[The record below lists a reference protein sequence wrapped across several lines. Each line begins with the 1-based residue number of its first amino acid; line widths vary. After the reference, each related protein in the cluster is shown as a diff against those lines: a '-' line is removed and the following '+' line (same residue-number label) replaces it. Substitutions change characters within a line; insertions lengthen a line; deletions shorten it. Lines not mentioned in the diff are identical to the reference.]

1 MAPFRRGGE
10 EKGGGREIAFNDI
23 FLLYFFVFW
32 GFSTFFFA
40 TVLFAGREGR
50 SARLGEFR
58 IGTME
63 KGSWEAV
70 RFPINIW
77 EKVVGAS

>member
-1 MAPFRRGGE
+1 MTFSCFIFSYFGGFPLFFLLRCFSQVGRGGPH
-10 EKGGGREIAFNDI
+10 A
-23 FLLYFFVFW
+23 
-32 GFSTFFFA
+32 
-40 TVLFAGREGR
+40 
-50 SARLGEFR
+50 LGSL
-58 IGTME
+58 GLALME